1 MEPEEKINYGSKFLE
16 LRKLLKISQKNFA
29 IMASMTQQE
38 LDEFENNDNQNLIF
52 SRLRVCIALEKLITY
67 KHEKYP
73 PIIVDQIV
81 ATIQIINP
89 FNSLNNFI
97 ELSMDLKP
105 AYDNILNCS
114 KQRIKKLRGK

>member
-1 MEPEEKINYGSKFLE
+1 
-16 LRKLLKISQKNFA
+16 
-29 IMASMTQQE
+29 MASMTQQE
-38 LDEFENNDNQNLIF
+38 LDEFEKNEDQDLMFN
-52 SRLRVCIALEKLITY
+52 RLRVCIALERLINH
-67 KHEKYP
+67 KHENYP
-73 PIIVDQIV
+73 SIIVDQIV